1 MRSAF
6 KKLSINKHNVD
17 AGLIFAVTLCAV
29 LSTIMI
35 YSIVESGISDIEGVG
50 PSYWK
55 TQLISTAAGFC
66 GALFISLMDYRKLVK
81 LWFIFVPVAL
91 GLVALTFT
99 SLGYQRAGADDQAW
113 IQIGGSWLSYSHS
126 AITSPV
132 MRRI

>member
-50 PSYWK
+50 PSYWCRI
-55 TQLISTAAGFC
+55 LRSTFH
-66 GALFISLMDYRKLVK
+66 LTY
-81 LWFIFVPVAL
+81 
-91 GLVALTFT
+91 GL
-99 SLGYQRAGADDQAW
+99 
-113 IQIGGSWLSYSHS
+113 
-126 AITSPV
+126 P
-132 MRRI
+132 